1 MKKLLFVILCMLGSM
16 YFCVAQNK
24 VQEQEEKEDI
34 SASKTIEFMQRAGS
48 LHVKQFYPARIIKTI
63 SFQVLIIT
71 DVLTNE
77 KMGCLRIETQYASGY
92 ISNNYIGTMDSDEID
107 ACIKSLIYLK
117 DNLLNTQPNVYTECL
132 YRTRDNV
139 TIGAYFK
146 ENTKNWAPFVQPKI
160 SSNSMKAISKADID
174 EIILILRDAQSIIN
188 TELSTN

>member
-117 DNLLNTQPNVYTECL
+117 DKYFEC
-132 YRTRDNV
+132 
-139 TIGAYFK
+139 
-146 ENTKNWAPFVQPKI
+146 
-160 SSNSMKAISKADID
+160 
-174 EIILILRDAQSIIN
+174 
-188 TELSTN
+188 